1 MTRAS
6 DISSVSDFEVEHLRE
21 EIRDRRSS
29 RYRRN
34 LQAIVVAV
42 TQVAGAL
49 ASTAVL
55 IQLLGLL

>member
-55 IQLLGLL
+55 IQLLGWL